1 MTLEEF
7 LARFN
12 ENLFFREFSFS
23 QNKFTPSAKSEL
35 ELADHIVWLDDL
47 LLTFQLKERSDI
59 GETTAEEE
67 ENWFSR
73 KVLGKAK
80 KQVKDTHRYIREYA
94 PIEVT
99 NERGDAWSLQRNSIK
114 TWHDIILYES
124 HPLLPQHC
132 RQTKNVHSSEAG
144 FVHVLHV
151 SDYSQITHTL
161 VTLAEVE
168 DYLSY
173 RKEML
178 TTNRGLSALS
188 EKALLGH
195 FLWGHSDTM
204 PEASSE
210 HFVDSLLQERDDF
223 DISPFLREFQER
235 IVPGEMWSLPA
246 TNRTDYYRIVQEL
259 AKLKRTGFK
268 HVKERMRLVLEWSQK
283 GETRMPTRIT
293 PSTGC
298 GFVFIA
304 VPPEKR
310 SNLQIGLQNYTE
322 AHKYDQK
329 LSKCVGMALSKD
341 DRYFDIGWCFI
352 EGEWQFDAEMDKHL
366 SDNFPFLPVKQV
378 MTPIY
383 SFEVSDD

>member
-23 QNKFTPSAKSEL
+23 QTKFTPPAKSEL
-35 ELADHIVWLDDL
+35 ELADHIVWLDGL
-47 LLTFQLKERSDI
+47 LLTFQLKERAER
-59 GETTAEEE
+59 GETTAEGEE
-67 ENWFSR
+67 KWFSR

-80 KQVKDTHRYIREYA
+80 KQVKDTHHYIKEYA
-94 PIEVT
+94 PVEVI
-99 NERGDAWSLQRNSIK
+99 NERGDTWNLQRDAIK

-124 HPLLPQHC
+124 HPLLPPHC
-132 RQTKNVHSSEAG
+132 RQTKSVQSSEAG
-144 FVHVLHV
+144 FVHVLHI

-161 VTLAEVE
+161 LTLAEVD

-173 RKEML
+173 RREVL
-178 TTNRGLSALS
+178 TANRDLLALS

-195 FLWGHSDTM
+195 FLWGHTDTM
-204 PEASSE
+204 PQASSE
-210 HFVDSLLQERDDF
+210 RFVNSLLQERDDF

-235 IVPGEMWSLPA
+235 IVPGEAWGLSA

-268 HVKERMRLVLEWSQK
+268 HVKERMRWVLEWSQK
-283 GETRMPTRIT
+283 GETRKPTRFT
-293 PSTGC
+293 SRTGC

-310 SNLQIGLQNYTE
+310 NNLQFGLQNYTE

-329 LSKCVGMALSKD
+329 LNKCVGMALSKD
-341 DRYFDIGWCFI
+341 GQYFDIGWCFI
-352 EGEWQFDAEMDKHL
+352 EGKWQFDAEMDKHL
-366 SDNFPFLPVKQV
+366 NDNFPFHPVKQV